1 MSAAGA
7 WHSEVLPHTPHT
19 HAQWDPILDKAVLRR
34 SPDCLEPR
42 VPALRAVTHTCR
54 ASARTSQPP
63 TQQHGPQWEQVPSK
77 EGTWGRRGSPLC
89 CGLRRSPGLRAAGAE
104 SRAACASGTAAPS
117 PRWGRGSRARMRA
130 APQDATASGALG
142 LRPREPRPRGPRPR
156 AALFPRKHRRSPEQ
170 PQGRGQRLQDAADAC
185 PERPL
190 GVAALGVR
198 PGPGGARGSA
208 GVARPHLLS
217 HAGQRRHPRRR
228 DQGHFS
234 DQRRQLQGP
243 WGPQRLQVSGP
254 LGPRRQP
261 ARGWGRQGGRG
272 AAQRPRL
279 PVRPL
284 TSPVPHLWETG
295 SPRRHLRVRR
305 LAAGWR
311 GASGP
316 SWWVHLS
323 PASVLPPP
331 GPRDSRAVQASL
343 SASERGVAQTSPECH
358 AAPAPQARHRLPRR
372 GRRWEL
378 PPPPA
383 GPLQK
388 ARCLWR
394 DPPTPELTSVRA
406 LSTAG
411 DRKPSSNWLKKRG
424 A

>member
-1 MSAAGA
+1 
-7 WHSEVLPHTPHT
+7 
-19 HAQWDPILDKAVLRR
+19 
-34 SPDCLEPR
+34 
-42 VPALRAVTHTCR
+42 
-54 ASARTSQPP
+54 
-63 TQQHGPQWEQVPSK
+63 
-77 EGTWGRRGSPLC
+77 
-89 CGLRRSPGLRAAGAE
+89 
-104 SRAACASGTAAPS
+104 
-117 PRWGRGSRARMRA
+117 MRA

-156 AALFPRKHRRSPEQ
+156 AALFPRKHRRSPER
-170 PQGRGQRLQDAADAC
+170 PQGRGQRLQDAADTC
-185 PERPL
+185 PERPP

-217 HAGQRRHPRRR
+217 HAGQLRHPRRR

-311 GASGP
+311 GSFWPLLVGPPQSCLSRCLRRGLVTRGP
-316 SWWVHLS
+316 SRPRFLRLRGERRRRLR
-323 PASVLPPP
+323 SVTRPQRRRRVS
-331 GPRDSRAVQASL
+331 G
-343 SASERGVAQTSPECH
+343 CH
-358 AAPAPQARHRLPRR
+358 AEGGAGSSLH
-372 GRRWEL
+372 
-378 PPPPA
+378 PPPA
-383 GPLQK
+383 LCRRRGVCGGTRPH
-388 ARCLWR
+388 
-394 DPPTPELTSVRA
+394 
-406 LSTAG
+406 LS
-411 DRKPSSNWLKKRG
+411 
-424 A
+424 